1 MYPFCY
7 GLNIYVCPPLYPTL
21 YPANMYAKI
30 LIPKV
35 MKLGSGAFVRW
46 LGYDEALMNGI
57 TDPIKKDQENSLA
70 TSMNDKTAA

>member
-1 MYPFCY
+1 MVWMFVTPSKLICW
-7 GLNIYVCPPLYPTL
+7 
-21 YPANMYAKI
+21 I
-30 LIPKV
+30 LILKV

>member
-1 MYPFCY
+1 MFFHLLWSEC
-7 GLNIYVCPPLYPTL
+7 LCPPSKLICW
-21 YPANMYAKI
+21 I

>member
-1 MYPFCY
+1 MFVHLLWSEC
-7 GLNIYVCPPLYPTL
+7 LCPPPIRLYW
-21 YPANMYAKI
+21 I

-57 TDPIKKDQENSLA
+57 TAPIKKDQENSLA
-70 TSMNDKTAA
+70 TSMNDKKTAA